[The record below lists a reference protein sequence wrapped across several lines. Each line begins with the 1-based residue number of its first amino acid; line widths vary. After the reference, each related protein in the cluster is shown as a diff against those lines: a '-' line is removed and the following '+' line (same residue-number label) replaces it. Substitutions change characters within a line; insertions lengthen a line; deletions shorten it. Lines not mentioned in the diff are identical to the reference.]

1 MPISIEKINIIPNYI
16 YFYHLDK
23 FCILPLYPESIT
35 DSMNTSFNETNALSR
50 SAPVFTFNNAGPRSV
65 SISFSLHRDL
75 MEDLNKNVSNLKSN
89 VVNAKEED
97 YIDTLVKYLQAA
109 SLPKYQVYK
118 NGSKSVQPP
127 MVALRL
133 GNETFI
139 KGVINSAITVTR
151 KKPIMSDGKYAC
163 VDIQFNISESDPYD
177 AETVAR
183 VGSFR
188 GICSANNMYRS

>member
-1 MPISIEKINIIPNYI
+1 MPVSIEKINIIPNYI

-50 SAPVFTFNNAGPRSV
+50 SAP
-65 SISFSLHRDL
+65 
-75 MEDLNKNVSNLKSN
+75 

-139 KGVINSAITVTR
+139 KGVINSTITVTR

-163 VDIQFNISESDPYD
+163 VDIQFTIFESDPYD

>member
-1 MPISIEKINIIPNYI
+1 
-16 YFYHLDK
+16 
-23 FCILPLYPESIT
+23 
-35 DSMNTSFNETNALSR
+35 
-50 SAPVFTFNNAGPRSV
+50 
-65 SISFSLHRDL
+65 
-75 MEDLNKNVSNLKSN
+75 
-89 VVNAKEED
+89 
-97 YIDTLVKYLQAA
+97 
-109 SLPKYQVYK
+109 
-118 NGSKSVQPP
+118 

-139 KGVINSAITVTR
+139 KGVINSTITVTR

-163 VDIQFNISESDPYD
+163 VDIQCTIFESDPYD